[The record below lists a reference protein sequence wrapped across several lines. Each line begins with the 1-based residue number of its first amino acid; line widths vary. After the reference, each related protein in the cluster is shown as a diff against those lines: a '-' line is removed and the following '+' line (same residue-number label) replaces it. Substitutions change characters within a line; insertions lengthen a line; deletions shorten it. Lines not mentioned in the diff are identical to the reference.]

1 MCVLT
6 KEVVMES
13 ETRPELVEVYIIYAT
28 RRYFVNIDLEKID
41 NMYRWEQVEIPA
53 GKFDYSGVVDA
64 LVQYKY
70 PIDKMQAVI
79 NNYLL
84 DPNDEYA
91 ISEFNAMQAW
101 RKEAKE
107 IAKEA
112 LLYELS

>member
-1 MCVLT
+1 
-6 KEVVMES
+6 MES
-13 ETRPELVEVYIIYAT
+13 YTKPDILETYVLGGV
-28 RRYFVNIDLEKID
+28 RRYDINIGVIQDGE
-41 NMYRWEQVEIPA
+41 MYKWEQVSVPTEKWNYA
-53 GKFDYSGVVDA
+53 GVVDA
-64 LVQYKY
+64 LVSHKY

-91 ISEFNAMQAW
+91 VSEFNAMQAW

>member
-1 MCVLT
+1 
-6 KEVVMES
+6 MES
-13 ETRPELVEVYIIYAT
+13 YIKPDILETYVLGGV
-28 RRYFVNIDLEKID
+28 RRYDINIDVVQVGE
-41 NMYRWEQVEIPA
+41 MYKWEQVNVPIE
-53 GKFDYSGVVDA
+53 KWNYSGVVDA
-64 LVQYKY
+64 LVSHKY

-84 DPNDEYA
+84 DPEDAYA
-91 ISEFNAMQAW
+91 IDEFNKMQAW

>member
-1 MCVLT
+1 MESYIKPDILETCVLGG
-6 KEVVMES
+6 V
-13 ETRPELVEVYIIYAT
+13 
-28 RRYFVNIDLEKID
+28 RRYDINIDVVQEGE
-41 NMYRWEQVEIPA
+41 MYKWEQVNVPIE
-53 GKFDYSGVVDA
+53 KWNYSGVVDA

-70 PIDKMQAVI
+70 PIDKMLAVI

-84 DPNDEYA
+84 DPEDAYA
-91 ISEFNAMQAW
+91 IDEFNKMQAW

>member
-1 MCVLT
+1 
-6 KEVVMES
+6 MES
-13 ETRPELVEVYIIYAT
+13 YTKPDILETYVLGGV
-28 RRYFVNIDLEKID
+28 RRYDINIDVVQEGE
-41 NMYRWEQVEIPA
+41 MYKWEQVNVPIE
-53 GKFDYSGVVDA
+53 KWNYSGVVDA
-64 LVQYKY
+64 IISHKY
-70 PIDKMQAVI
+70 PTDKMQAVI

-112 LLYELS
+112 LTYGVS

>member
-1 MCVLT
+1 MESTNKPDLVE
-6 KEVVMES
+6 KEVIFGR
-13 ETRPELVEVYIIYAT
+13 TT
-28 RRYFVNIDLEKID
+28 YFVNLNIDFQDGWYIYDQIKIEYD
-41 NMYRWEQVEIPA
+41 KWN
-53 GKFDYSGVVDA
+53 YSGIVDA
-64 LVQYKY
+64 LITFKY

-112 LLYELS
+112 LAYGVS

>member
-1 MCVLT
+1 MIGNNEPNIVDSYTIRGVNYKTVNFDIREVDEGFEWESVDMPQT
-6 KEVVMES
+6 KW
-13 ETRPELVEVYIIYAT
+13 
-28 RRYFVNIDLEKID
+28 N
-41 NMYRWEQVEIPA
+41 
-53 GKFDYSGVVDA
+53 YSGVVDA
-64 LVQYKY
+64 LVSHKY
-70 PIDKMQAVI
+70 PIDKMQAGI
-79 NNYLL
+79 SNYLL